1 MEEKNLTKWI
11 YSLKNKFKK
20 DNKKTN
26 EYDEYAFNTKELL
39 EINKDNIEKIKNL
52 KKEVIEKKKDTPEE
66 FLNDSIIALNE
77 EIKKEAEKEINI
89 PEKEP
94 HENSFMDLE
103 KEYQDLIMT
112 KWQEIDINEIDKD
125 IIEGKDLLNHNYNIT
140 YADESLKYIN
150 EIRKKYE
157 IVICYL
163 IGFNNEKQGLYNK
176 TIFTSKKENEW
187 KCLNKYIKLLE
198 KIRNFKIKNQ

>member
-1 MEEKNLTKWI
+1 MEERNLTKWMNSI
-11 YSLKNKFKK
+11 KNKFKK
-20 DNKKTN
+20 DNKKTK
-26 EYDEYAFNTKELL
+26 EYNEYAFNTKELIEL
-39 EINKDNIEKIKNL
+39 NKDNIEKIKNL
-52 KKEVIEKKKDTPEE
+52 KKEVIEKKIDTPEE

-77 EIKKEAEKEINI
+77 EIKKEIEPIK
-89 PEKEP
+89 KEP

-140 YADESLKYIN
+140 YADDSLKYIN
-150 EIRKKYE
+150 DIRKKYE

-163 IGFNNEKQGLYNK
+163 IGFNNEKKGIYNK
-176 TIFTSKKENEW
+176 TIFTSSKENEW
-187 KCLNKYIKLLE
+187 KCLNNYIKLLE